1 MKQKEPSYR
10 EQTIDVIGMLNKDTF
25 TVADIAPHFPNRGM
39 NNLSATLCHLV
50 DAKLLYRTGKR
61 VRGAT
66 KKQHFVEYTTSK
78 SLALSGGDS
87 TPMRGWSAEEVKKT
101 VTEKLMSEQEK
112 QIECLKKK
120 LLKVREENKKLRKI
134 IAALDTTQLINII
147 LNSDG

>member
-87 TPMRGWSAEEVKKT
+87 TPMRGWDPVDVKT
-101 VTEKLMSEQEK
+101 VHENKLLSEHEKH
-112 QIECLKKK
+112 IICLKRKITN
-120 LLKVREENKKLRKI
+120 LKEENRKMRKI
-134 IAALDTTQLINII
+134 ISSLDNTQLINII
-147 LNSDG
+147 LS